1 MKAII
6 DKRQI
11 EILDRE
17 IPVEGIVECEALL
30 EGNILK
36 IILPQRGPLKR
47 AVERVIKYLENP
59 DSESDI
65 ETMAS
70 ALEVDIN

>member
-6 DKRQI
+6 DKRKI

-17 IPVEGIVECEALL
+17 IPVKGIVECEALL

-36 IILPQRGPLKR
+36 IILPKREHLKK
-47 AVERVIKYLENP
+47 AVERVIKYLQNP
-59 DSESDI
+59 DSESAI